1 MTKYYGKILF
11 SISDKT
17 ESGIYEETIID
28 RKYKG
33 DVEKNW
39 RRWETGERLNDNI
52 NINNTISIVADSFL
66 LNNLGMIRAVE
77 WMGSYWKVSSIELK
91 RPRLILEIGGV
102 YNGPTPGSSDDS
114 GGDCWG

>member
-1 MTKYYGKILF
+1 MTKYFGEIVF
-11 SISDKT
+11 SKT
-17 ESGIYEETIID
+17 EKFDNGIVAEKTVG

-52 NINNTISIVADSFL
+52 NINNTLSIVADSFL
-66 LNNLGMIRAVE
+66 FAHLGMIRAVE
-77 WMGSYWKVSSIELK
+77 WMGSYWEVSSIEVK

-114 GGDCWG
+114 GGDCWE